1 MNKFK
6 ITLTVLLLVL
16 LTACAA
22 TQGGGQKPAS
32 SGSTVV
38 DAVQDTGR
46 SIYDGVRAFFSK
58 IFK

>member
-22 TQGGGQKPAS
+22 TQGSGQKPAS

-46 SIYDGVRAFFSK
+46 SIYDSVQAFFSK

>member
-6 ITLTVLLLVL
+6 ITLTVLLLVV
-16 LTACAA
+16 LTGCAA
-22 TQGGGQKPAS
+22 TQGAGQKPAS

-46 SIYDGVRAFFSK
+46 SIYDGVQAFFSK